1 MNNPR
6 FFLFLIA
13 VVLGLLAVWVTPE
26 RLILIGIMDNSLT
39 SDVELTRKVAQ
50 GEVIAARI
58 ILAFIAIAMLGAS
71 LFWSQMARSAIYQ
84 RNKEFYVPMPRSYE
98 VYLRRVLTP
107 TAGILFGAIAVKLL
121 YIEFGASLFTAEQLW
136 QINREDGFLET
147 ASAVMLLLA
156 AALSALIA
164 FRTGRG
170 HPRFWAHVGLGFLF
184 FLMCGEE
191 ISWGQRIIGLETPEA
206 LQGINVQN
214 EINLHNN
221 FGYAADHLFIL
232 CFLVWAA
239 LVPLAYHS
247 APPLRQVILRL
258 GIPVPSA
265 GLSIAMVIVGL
276 MLDPLVFR
284 LVAPLETLRL
294 AEARETLAALAFLLL
309 TWEVKQHFHAFGAI
323 PHRGRSSHT

>member
-1 MNNPR
+1 MNNSR
-6 FFLFLIA
+6 VYLFLIA
-13 VVLGLLAVWVTPE
+13 VVLGVLAVWLSAE
-26 RLILIGIMDNSLT
+26 RLILIGIMDDSLT

-58 ILAFIAIAMLGAS
+58 LLAVMAMAMLGAA
-71 LFWSQMARSAIYQ
+71 LFWPQIARSAIYQ
-84 RNKEFYVPMPRSYE
+84 RNKEVHVPIPPSYE

-107 TAGILFGAIAVKLL
+107 AAGILSGAIVVMLL
-121 YIEFGASLFTAEQLW
+121 YIQFGDTLFTPEQLG
-136 QINREDGFLET
+136 QINREDGLLET
-147 ASAVMLLLA
+147 ASAAMLLVA
-156 AALSALIA
+156 AVLSALIA
-164 FRTGRG
+164 YRIGRG
-170 HPRFWAHVGLGFLF
+170 HPRFWAHLGLGFLF

-221 FGYAADHLFIL
+221 FGYVADHLFIF

-247 APPLRQVILRL
+247 VPPLRQVILRL

-265 GLSIAMVIVGL
+265 GLAIAMVIVGI
-276 MLDPLVFR
+276 MLDPVVYR
-284 LVAPLETLRL
+284 LVTPLESLRL

-309 TWEVKQHFHAFGAI
+309 TWEVKQHFHAFGAA
-323 PHRGRSSHT
+323 PRPSRTAT